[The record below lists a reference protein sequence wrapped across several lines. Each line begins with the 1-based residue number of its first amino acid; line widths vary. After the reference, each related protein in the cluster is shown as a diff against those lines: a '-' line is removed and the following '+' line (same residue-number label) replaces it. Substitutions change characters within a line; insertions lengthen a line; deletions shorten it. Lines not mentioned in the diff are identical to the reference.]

1 MSLTLVT
8 SRMVILLSML
18 VVMMRAVPRLS
29 PMVITGVSLAM
40 AYLGDLERG
49 WTGERDLPPT

>member
-1 MSLTLVT
+1 MW
-8 SRMVILLSML
+8 ML

-29 PMVITGVSLAM
+29 PMVITGGSLAM
-40 AYLGDLERG
+40 AYLGYQERG